1 MKLLS
6 LNKNIFFFFILFLF
20 SSALFSEESV
30 DIWSKKNLKD
40 KAVIDVTNNNSLKK
54 KKSKI
59 NINTKLPKQITIDS
73 ANLKLNKNLIYGIFE
88 PEKNNLTLNMWLN
101 SEGTRVKDTI
111 ERINKIKLSSFAEEI
126 FVNTLFT
133 ISSPP
138 SQNMSN
144 EDFIEYKLDWMI
156 NNQRQDLI
164 SAFLNKNKKF
174 PNKEKIIKYLVDQ
187 NISKSNIEQACEKI
201 ALLDNNIRNS
211 YLDQF
216 KIICLIKDKKKNEA
230 MLMHDL
236 LKEQKLSNNFFD
248 SKINY
253 LLGLSKKE
261 DKKID
266 DTSLLNFYLSSIT
279 VSEFDYSPNKKTKK
293 QIWQYLNAAK
303 LLKVNNFESNEQI
316 KYLEIAANKDNLN
329 YSYIFEIYKN
339 IKFDLND
346 FLNIDKIYQML
357 DPVSARALTYQ
368 KILLSDN
375 IKTKLKYIFL
385 LNDLFIED
393 KLFNISRNYLDQE
406 LKLFNTQEVPVEY
419 IDLVSKNIIDTTK
432 NKLNK
437 IKLSDKKYHTSK
449 IIKYYTLKNISSS
462 KVEKDIKSVSKKIKN
477 NKKYQI
483 SLKDAALFESLE
495 SDGIILP
502 KEIDYNQIKKNNLPP
517 AELLNFVKNNE
528 IGMLLLRI
536 VELIGEDEILD
547 LDDQTIY
554 FINHLFTK
562 SGLIKFRNR
571 ILFVALPERNKI

>member
-6 LNKNIFFFFILFLF
+6 LNKNIFFYFILFLF

-54 KKSKI
+54 EKSKI

-164 SAFLNKNKKF
+164 SAFLNKNKEF

-187 NISKSNIEQACEKI
+187 NISQSNIEQACEKI
-201 ALLDNNIRNS
+201 ALLDNSIRNS

-393 KLFNISRNYLDQE
+393 KLFNISRKYLDQE

-419 IDLVSKNIIDTTK
+419 IDLVSKNTIDTTK

-449 IIKYYTLKNISSS
+449 IIKFYTLKNISSS
-462 KVEKDIKSVSKKIKN
+462 KVEKDLKSVSKKIKK
-477 NKKYQI
+477 NKKYKI

-554 FINHLFTK
+554 FISHLFTK

>member
-73 ANLKLNKNLIYGIFE
+73 ANLKLNKSLIYGIFE

-164 SAFLNKNKKF
+164 SAFLNKNKEF

-187 NISKSNIEQACEKI
+187 NISQSNIEQACEKI
-201 ALLDNNIRNS
+201 ALLDNSIRNS

-346 FLNIDKIYQML
+346 FLNIDKMYQML

-393 KLFNISRNYLDQE
+393 KLFNISRKYLDQE

-419 IDLVSKNIIDTTK
+419 IDLVSKNTIDTTK

-449 IIKYYTLKNISSS
+449 IIKFYTLKNISSS
-462 KVEKDIKSVSKKIKN
+462 KVEKDIKSVSKKIKK
-477 NKKYQI
+477 NKKYKI

>member
-54 KKSKI
+54 EKSKI

-164 SAFLNKNKKF
+164 SAFLNKNKEF

-187 NISKSNIEQACEKI
+187 NISQSNIEQACEKI
-201 ALLDNNIRNS
+201 ALLDNSIRNS

-216 KIICLIKDKKKNEA
+216 KIICLIKDKKKNET

-236 LKEQKLSNNFFD
+236 LKEQKISNNFFD

-393 KLFNISRNYLDQE
+393 KLFNISRKYLDQE

-419 IDLVSKNIIDTTK
+419 IDLVSKNTIDTTK

-449 IIKYYTLKNISSS
+449 IIKFYTLKNISSS
-462 KVEKDIKSVSKKIKN
+462 KVEKDLKSVSKKIKK
-477 NKKYQI
+477 NKKYKI

-554 FINHLFTK
+554 FISHLFTK

>member
-54 KKSKI
+54 EKSKI

-164 SAFLNKNKKF
+164 SAFLNKNKEF

-201 ALLDNNIRNS
+201 ALLDNSIRNS

-236 LKEQKLSNNFFD
+236 MK
-248 SKINY
+248 
-253 LLGLSKKE
+253 
-261 DKKID
+261 
-266 DTSLLNFYLSSIT
+266 
-279 VSEFDYSPNKKTKK
+279 
-293 QIWQYLNAAK
+293 
-303 LLKVNNFESNEQI
+303 
-316 KYLEIAANKDNLN
+316 
-329 YSYIFEIYKN
+329 
-339 IKFDLND
+339 
-346 FLNIDKIYQML
+346 
-357 DPVSARALTYQ
+357 
-368 KILLSDN
+368 
-375 IKTKLKYIFL
+375 
-385 LNDLFIED
+385 
-393 KLFNISRNYLDQE
+393 
-406 LKLFNTQEVPVEY
+406 
-419 IDLVSKNIIDTTK
+419 
-432 NKLNK
+432 
-437 IKLSDKKYHTSK
+437 
-449 IIKYYTLKNISSS
+449 
-462 KVEKDIKSVSKKIKN
+462 
-477 NKKYQI
+477 
-483 SLKDAALFESLE
+483 
-495 SDGIILP
+495 
-502 KEIDYNQIKKNNLPP
+502 
-517 AELLNFVKNNE
+517 
-528 IGMLLLRI
+528 
-536 VELIGEDEILD
+536 
-547 LDDQTIY
+547 
-554 FINHLFTK
+554 
-562 SGLIKFRNR
+562 
-571 ILFVALPERNKI
+571 

>member
-54 KKSKI
+54 EKSKI
-59 NINTKLPKQITIDS
+59 NINKKLSKQITIDS

-126 FVNTLFT
+126 FINTLFT
-133 ISSPP
+133 IASPP

-164 SAFLNKNKKF
+164 SAFLNKNKEF

-216 KIICLIKDKKKNEA
+216 KIICLIKHKKKNEA

-419 IDLVSKNIIDTTK
+419 TDLVSKNIIDTTK

-449 IIKYYTLKNISSS
+449 IIRFYTLKNISLS
-462 KVEKDIKSVSKKIKN
+462 KVEKDIKSVSKKIKK

-517 AELLNFVKNNE
+517 TELLNFIKNNE

>member
-54 KKSKI
+54 EKSKI

-73 ANLKLNKNLIYGIFE
+73 ANLKLNKSLIYGIFE

-164 SAFLNKNKKF
+164 SAFLNKNKEF

-187 NISKSNIEQACEKI
+187 NISQSNIEQACEKI
-201 ALLDNNIRNS
+201 ALLDNSIRNS

-393 KLFNISRNYLDQE
+393 KLFNISRKYLDQE

-419 IDLVSKNIIDTTK
+419 IDLVSKNTIDTTK

-449 IIKYYTLKNISSS
+449 IIKFYTLKNISSS
-462 KVEKDIKSVSKKIKN
+462 KVEKDLKSVSKKIKK
-477 NKKYQI
+477 NKKYKI

-554 FINHLFTK
+554 FISHLFTK

>member
-54 KKSKI
+54 EKSKI

-164 SAFLNKNKKF
+164 SAFLNKNKEF

-216 KIICLIKDKKKNEA
+216 KIICLIKHKKKNEA

-419 IDLVSKNIIDTTK
+419 TDLVSKNIIDTTK

-449 IIKYYTLKNISSS
+449 IIRFYTLKNISLS
-462 KVEKDIKSVSKKIKN
+462 KVEKDIKSVSKKIKK

-517 AELLNFVKNNE
+517 TELLNFIKNNE

>member
-164 SAFLNKNKKF
+164 SAFLNKNKEF

-187 NISKSNIEQACEKI
+187 NISQSNIEQACEKI
-201 ALLDNNIRNS
+201 ALLDNSIRNS

-346 FLNIDKIYQML
+346 FLNIDKMYQML

-437 IKLSDKKYHTSK
+437 IKLNDKKYHTSK
-449 IIKYYTLKNISSS
+449 IIKFYTLKNISSS
-462 KVEKDIKSVSKKIKN
+462 KVEKDLKSVSKKIKK
-477 NKKYQI
+477 NKKYKI

-554 FINHLFTK
+554 FISHLFTK

>member
-54 KKSKI
+54 EKSKI

-164 SAFLNKNKKF
+164 SAFLNKNKEF

-187 NISKSNIEQACEKI
+187 NISQSNIEQACEKI
-201 ALLDNNIRNS
+201 ALLDNSIRNS

-346 FLNIDKIYQML
+346 FLNIDKMYQML

-419 IDLVSKNIIDTTK
+419 IDLVSKNTIDTTK

-437 IKLSDKKYHTSK
+437 IKLNDKKYHTSK
-449 IIKYYTLKNISSS
+449 IIKFYTLKNISSS
-462 KVEKDIKSVSKKIKN
+462 KVEKDLKSVSKKIKK
-477 NKKYQI
+477 NKKYKI

-554 FINHLFTK
+554 FISHLFTK

>member
-54 KKSKI
+54 EKSKI

-73 ANLKLNKNLIYGIFE
+73 ANLKLNKSLIYGIFE

-164 SAFLNKNKKF
+164 SAFLNKNKEF

-187 NISKSNIEQACEKI
+187 NISQSNIEQACEKI
-201 ALLDNNIRNS
+201 ALLDNSIRNS

-346 FLNIDKIYQML
+346 FLNIDKMYQML

-449 IIKYYTLKNISSS
+449 IIKFYTLKNISSS
-462 KVEKDIKSVSKKIKN
+462 KVEKDLKSVSKKIKK
-477 NKKYQI
+477 NKKYKI

-554 FINHLFTK
+554 FISHLFTK

>member
-1 MKLLS
+1 
-6 LNKNIFFFFILFLF
+6 
-20 SSALFSEESV
+20 
-30 DIWSKKNLKD
+30 
-40 KAVIDVTNNNSLKK
+40 
-54 KKSKI
+54 
-59 NINTKLPKQITIDS
+59 
-73 ANLKLNKNLIYGIFE
+73 
-88 PEKNNLTLNMWLN
+88 MWLN

-156 NNQRQDLI
+156 KNQRQDLI

-187 NISKSNIEQACEKI
+187 NISKANIEQACEKI
-201 ALLDNNIRNS
+201 ALLDYNIRNS

-236 LKEQKLSNNFFD
+236 LKEQKLSNDFFD

-346 FLNIDKIYQML
+346 FLNIDKMYQML

-462 KVEKDIKSVSKKIKN
+462 KVEKDIKSVSKKIKK

-554 FINHLFTK
+554 FISHLFTK

>member
-126 FVNTLFT
+126 FINTLFT
-133 ISSPP
+133 IASLP

-164 SAFLNKNKKF
+164 SAFLNKNEEF
-174 PNKEKIIKYLVDQ
+174 PKKEKIIKYLVDQ
-187 NISKSNIEQACEKI
+187 NISKANIEQACEKI
-201 ALLDNNIRNS
+201 ALLDNSIRNS

-462 KVEKDIKSVSKKIKN
+462 KVEKDIKSVSKKIK
-477 NKKYQI
+477 KK
-483 SLKDAALFESLE
+483 
-495 SDGIILP
+495 
-502 KEIDYNQIKKNNLPP
+502 
-517 AELLNFVKNNE
+517 
-528 IGMLLLRI
+528 
-536 VELIGEDEILD
+536 
-547 LDDQTIY
+547 
-554 FINHLFTK
+554 
-562 SGLIKFRNR
+562 
-571 ILFVALPERNKI
+571 

>member
-1 MKLLS
+1 MNLLS

-54 KKSKI
+54 EKSKI

-164 SAFLNKNKKF
+164 SAFLNKNKEF

-216 KIICLIKDKKKNEA
+216 KIICLIKHKKKNEA

-419 IDLVSKNIIDTTK
+419 TDLVSKNIIDTTK

-449 IIKYYTLKNISSS
+449 IIRFYTLKNISLS
-462 KVEKDIKSVSKKIKN
+462 KVEKDIKSVSKKIKK

-517 AELLNFVKNNE
+517 TELLNFIKNNE